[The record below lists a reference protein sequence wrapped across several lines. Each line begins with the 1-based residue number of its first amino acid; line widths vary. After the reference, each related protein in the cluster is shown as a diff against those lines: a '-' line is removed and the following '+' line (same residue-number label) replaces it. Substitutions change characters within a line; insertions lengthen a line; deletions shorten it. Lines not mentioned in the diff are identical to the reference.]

1 MQGDST
7 QLQQRLFKVL
17 HFSNW
22 AVDRTTLTW
31 TYLVKYD
38 GEVAVTECRIPSDFA
53 KLTPLA
59 QATLTELLDA
69 NAPVE
74 ALLEVFGG

>member
-1 MQGDST
+1 MG
-7 QLQQRLFKVL
+7 LQQRLLNALRPAGWV
-17 HFSNW
+17 
-22 AVDRTTLTW
+22 VDRTTLTW
-31 TYLVKYD
+31 IYLVKYSD
-38 GEVAVTECRIPSDFA
+38 DVNPRVEAHRRIPSDFA